1 MARTYAAVMALLA
14 MLVVLVREMKNRAGF
29 EGTISTALI
38 WMILFGMIG
47 LVVGAIAQATVDQS
61 VLRVVEEELPAEA
74 PKQQTEESPVTT

>member
-14 MLVVLVREMKNRAGF
+14 MLVVLVRAMKNHAGF
-29 EGTISTALI
+29 EGTIFTALI
-38 WMILFGMIG
+38 WMILFGAIG

-74 PKQQTEESPVTT
+74 PKQQTEESPATT